1 MKYGPLHANDS
12 HQDDDYCHDND
23 VASLS
28 NVTMTTSDVS
38 LSSSLKSAISS
49 SLHSSSCIEDGG
61 KSSSELDRRIK
72 NEYTNFLL
80 MSCLFSLNHGAVI
93 AGELEIYINAI
104 YIYLC
109 NIDMLLNDWVLFY

>member
-12 HQDDDYCHDND
+12 HQDDDHSHDND
-23 VASLS
+23 VSFLS

-38 LSSSLKSAISS
+38 LSSSLESALSS
-49 SLHSSSCIEDGG
+49 SLHSSLCTEDGG
-61 KSSSELDRRIK
+61 KLSNELDRKIK

-93 AGELEIYINAI
+93 AGKLERYMIYQCD
-104 YIYLC
+104 IYLC
-109 NIDMLLNDWVLFY
+109 Y